1 MTFKSIFVEKHA
13 SHDAAKA
20 PHVTGANYEIF
31 GSLDAYTWPH
41 SLKVFA
47 DENGLSIDWVDNC
60 WIRVCV
66 NGSQLR
72 SFLALGNDELTAM
85 AAEARSTDWY
95 VINEEEF

>member
-1 MTFKSIFVEKHA
+1 MTFKSLFVENHEGE
-13 SHDAAKA
+13 AAVKA
-20 PHVTGANYEIF
+20 PYVSGADYAIF
-31 GSLDAYTWPH
+31 GSLNAYTWPH

-47 DENGLSIDWVDNC
+47 DENGLAID

-66 NGSQLR
+66 NGSQRR
-72 SFLALGNDELTAM
+72 SFLAYGNELTAM

>member
-1 MTFKSIFVEKHA
+1 MTFQSMFVEKHD
-13 SHDAAKA
+13 SHESAKA
-20 PHVTGANYEIF
+20 PYVTGANYKIF
-31 GSLDAYTWPH
+31 GSVDAYRWRH

-47 DENGLSIDWVDNC
+47 DENGLPIDWVDNC

-72 SFLALGNDELTAM
+72 SFLALGEELTAM
-85 AAEARSTDWY
+85 AAQARSTDWY

>member
-1 MTFKSIFVEKHA
+1 MTFKSIFVEKHE
-13 SHDAAKA
+13 SEIAAKA
-20 PHVTGANYEIF
+20 PYVSGANYSIF
-31 GSLDAYTWPH
+31 GSLNAYTWPH

-47 DENGLSIDWVDNC
+47 DENGLAIDWVDNC

-72 SFLALGNDELTAM
+72 SFLALGNELTAM

-95 VINEEEF
+95 VINEEEY